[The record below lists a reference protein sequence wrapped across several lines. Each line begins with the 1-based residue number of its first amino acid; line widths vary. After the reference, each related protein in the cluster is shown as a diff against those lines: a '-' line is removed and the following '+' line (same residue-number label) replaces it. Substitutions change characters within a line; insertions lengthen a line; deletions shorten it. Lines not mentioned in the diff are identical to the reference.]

1 MNSKVSIGVV
11 VAIVLQVSAFV
22 WWTAQQAQT
31 IEQLNSQVTELTSRM
46 AVEEAVN
53 MKRDIEQFRTDF
65 ANGAREV
72 AKGFSDIEKRL
83 DRYET
88 QLEQMH
94 QGDDI
99 QAVRVIN
106 AKFDQFDEWLNE
118 YDVLF
123 DDLYAQIEKLEKEI
137 QIRLAELDKKLSDR
151 MKQLNK

>member
-1 MNSKVSIGVV
+1 MNNKFSIGVV

-53 MKRDIEQFRTDF
+53 MKRDIEQFRNDF

-72 AKGFSDIEKRL
+72 AKGFGDIEKRL
-83 DRYET
+83 DRYEAE
-88 QLEQMH
+88 LDAVS
-94 QGDDI
+94 QGNNI
-99 QAVRVIN
+99 PAVQAIN
-106 AKFDQFDEWLNE
+106 VQFEQFDEWLDE
-118 YDVLF
+118 YDILF
-123 DDLYAQIEKLEKEI
+123 DDLYKQIEQLEKEI
-137 QIRLAELDKKLSDR
+137 QIRIAELDKKLSDR